1 MTGEIQNMMSGQD
14 CAKTLDGVKVNL
26 LRENVQHEYANHD
39 KTFIGQVIKRG
50 INASNWQKQKIM
62 RVPQK
67 A

>member
-39 KTFIGQVIKRG
+39 KKIHRTGR
-50 INASNWQKQKIM
+50 QKGY
-62 RVPQK
+62 
-67 A
+67 

>member
-39 KTFIGQVIKRG
+39 KNIHRTGR
-50 INASNWQKQKIM
+50 QKGY
-62 RVPQK
+62 
-67 A
+67 